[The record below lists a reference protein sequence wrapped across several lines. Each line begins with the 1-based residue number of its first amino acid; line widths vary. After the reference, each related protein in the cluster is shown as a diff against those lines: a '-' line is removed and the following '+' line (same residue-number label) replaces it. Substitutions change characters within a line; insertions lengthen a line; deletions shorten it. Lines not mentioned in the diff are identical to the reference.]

1 MNANKET
8 MLRRLQAADFVLHE
22 TVLYLDGHPTN
33 QKALEF
39 FRKAKTAYDEL
50 LAEFQQAFGPQT
62 AYAADGSSPWE
73 WVQGAW
79 PWQSYVHVSE
89 EAAIPCAHKKCEPG
103 TCQGHN
109 KPIRR
114 AGRRAGRFAA
124 LSFAALR
131 DAVQRSRRHPHRHW

>member
-50 LAEFQQAFGPQT
+50 PADVLRRRRHQPLGMGAGRLAVAER
-62 AYAADGSSPWE
+62 
-73 WVQGAW
+73 
-79 PWQSYVHVSE
+79 H
-89 EAAIPCAHKKCEPG
+89 
-103 TCQGHN
+103 
-109 KPIRR
+109 
-114 AGRRAGRFAA
+114 AGRRKEVNAYVG
-124 LSFAALR
+124 L
-131 DAVQRSRRHPHRHW
+131 

>member
-73 WVQGAW
+73 WVQALAVANEHAGTAEGGNA
-79 PWQSYVHVSE
+79 YV
-89 EAAIPCAHKKCEPG
+89 G
-103 TCQGHN
+103 
-109 KPIRR
+109 
-114 AGRRAGRFAA
+114 
-124 LSFAALR
+124 L
-131 DAVQRSRRHPHRHW
+131 

>member
-1 MNANKET
+1 MMNANKET

-62 AYAADGSSPWE
+62 AAA
-73 WVQGAW
+73 
-79 PWQSYVHVSE
+79 
-89 EAAIPCAHKKCEPG
+89 PG
-103 TCQGHN
+103 NGCRAPGRGRTTCRTAEGGKRICGPMRKSCN
-109 KPIRR
+109 TR
-114 AGRRAGRFAA
+114 
-124 LSFAALR
+124 
-131 DAVQRSRRHPHRHW
+131 

>member
-1 MNANKET
+1 MMNANKET

-73 WVQGAW
+73 WVAPTTG
-79 PWQSYVHVSE
+79 P
-89 EAAIPCAHKKCEPG
+89 
-103 TCQGHN
+103 T
-109 KPIRR
+109 IR
-114 AGRRAGRFAA
+114 GLGIT
-124 LSFAALR
+124 
-131 DAVQRSRRHPHRHW
+131 SRRIEPCLCMRKSCNTR